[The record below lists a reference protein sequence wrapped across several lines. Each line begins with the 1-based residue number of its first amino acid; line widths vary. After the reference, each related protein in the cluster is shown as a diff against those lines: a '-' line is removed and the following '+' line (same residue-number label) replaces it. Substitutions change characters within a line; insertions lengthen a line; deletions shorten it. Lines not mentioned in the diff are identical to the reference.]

1 MQPLPAAFTR
11 GPKSSEGALLEANHP
26 WEGWPVRSSV
36 LQGEEPQ
43 AMLLKEA
50 MNQAMAGR
58 GSDDSLDDL
67 PETLRGGIL

>member
-1 MQPLPAAFTR
+1 
-11 GPKSSEGALLEANHP
+11 
-26 WEGWPVRSSV
+26 V